1 MSTAR
6 HFASP
11 TEALG
16 YALTLHQTGR
26 HAECAA
32 VCRAILAVSPDHLG
46 AGFLLGVAA
55 FALGRVGESQRRFA
69 ATLALE
75 PGLADACLNLALVLR
90 RRGRL
95 AEAAVLQARAIR
107 LAPADA
113 GPFTTLGAM
122 LRELGRV
129 AAARAVLRRA
139 VAQAPDDAD
148 AWRECGHARRDGG
161 AFGAAAAAYGRACR
175 LDPART
181 ESLGDRLHAAL
192 SHCDWSGYDAL
203 RREVLAVIDGG
214 RGIALPLLTLL
225 IDTSPAQQDR
235 AARHFH
241 RAVVKPAGAPQA
253 VAAAPV
259 APSPG
264 RDGRLTVAYLSADF
278 HEHATA
284 YLAAEL
290 FELHDRDRVRVVAGS
305 YGPDDGSPTRRRLE
319 AAFDAFHDI
328 RGADADAVRALLA
341 AEGVHILV
349 DLKGYTRH
357 VRFDLLARRLAP
369 VQVAYLGYPGTMG
382 GDVMDYVIGDR
393 FVTPPEHQPYY
404 RERLVILP
412 DSYQVNDRRRPLD
425 APLPDRAVCGLPPDG
440 FVFCAF
446 NAAFKITPSQFGLW
460 MRVLARVPGSVLW
473 LQSPG
478 GEGVGNL
485 RREAARR
492 GVEPDRL
499 VFAPHRPQA
508 EHLARYRLADLFLDS
523 FPYTG
528 HTTVSDALWM
538 GLPVVTRMG
547 DSFAS
552 RVAAS
557 LLNAAGLPETITTD
571 ADAYEALAVRLAGDP
586 AALAGLRRR
595 LDAGRA
601 TAPLFDSPRF
611 TRHLEWAYRTMWDR
625 HAAGLPPESFTVP
638 SLWPRPEPA
647 PPAPW

>member
-11 TEALG
+11 AEALG
-16 YALTLHQTGR
+16 YALTLHQNGR
-26 HAECAA
+26 HAECGA
-32 VCRAILAVSPDHLG
+32 VCRAILTVQPDHHG
-46 AGFLLGVAA
+46 ASFLLGVAA
-55 FALGRVGESQRRFA
+55 FTLGRIEESQRH
-69 ATLALE
+69 LAVTIALK
-75 PGLADACLNLALVLR
+75 PDLADACSNLALLLR

-95 AEAAVLQARAIR
+95 AEAAALQARAIR
-107 LAPADA
+107 LALGQADA
-113 GPFTTLGAM
+113 GPITTLGGM

-129 AAARAVLRRA
+129 ASARAVLRRA
-139 VAQAPDDAD
+139 VAQAPDDAE
-148 AWRECGHARRDGG
+148 AWRESGHALRDAGEPG
-161 AFGAAAAAYGRACR
+161 AGAVAYARAYR
-175 LDPART
+175 LDPSRT

-192 SHCDWSGYDAL
+192 SHCDWRGYDAL
-203 RREVLAVIDGG
+203 CQEVLAVIDSG

-225 IDTSPAQQDR
+225 IDTGPAQQDR

-241 RAVVKPAGAPQA
+241 RAVVQPLAFPQA
-253 VAAAPV
+253 AVPAAP
-259 APSPG
+259 PPG
-264 RDGRLTVAYLSADF
+264 GGGRLTVAYLSADF

-290 FELHDRDRVRVVAGS
+290 FELHDRDRFRVVACS
-305 YGPDDGSPTRRRLE
+305 YGPNDGSPTRRRLE
-319 AAFDAFHDI
+319 AAFDAFYDI
-328 RGADADAVRALLA
+328 RGCDAEQVQALLA

-382 GDVMDYVIGDR
+382 SDVMDYVIGDR
-393 FVTPPEHQPYY
+393 FVTPPEHQPHY
-404 RERLVILP
+404 RERLVIMP

-425 APLPDRAVCGLPPDG
+425 APVPDRAACGLPPDG

-446 NAAFKITPSQFGLW
+446 NAPFKITPSLFGLW

-473 LQSPG
+473 LQHPG
-478 GEGVGNL
+478 RDGADNL

-492 GVEPDRL
+492 GVDPGRL

-508 EHLARYRLADLFLDS
+508 AHLARYRLADLFLDS

-538 GLPVVTRMG
+538 GLPVVTRIG
-547 DSFAS
+547 DTFAS
-552 RVAAS
+552 RVAAG
-557 LLNAAGLPETITTD
+557 LLNTVGLPETVTTSVD
-571 ADAYEALAVRLAGDP
+571 GYEALVVRLAGDP
-586 AALAGLRRR
+586 ATLAAYRRR
-595 LDAGRA
+595 LATARA

-611 TRHLEWAYRTMWDR
+611 TRHLERAYRTMWDC
-625 HAAGLPPESFTVP
+625 HAAGLPPASFTVQP
-638 SLWPRPEPA
+638 L
-647 PPAPW
+647 

>member
-1 MSTAR
+1 MTTAR

-11 TEALG
+11 AEALG
-16 YALTLHQTGR
+16 YAVTLHQDGR
-26 HAECAA
+26 HAECGA
-32 VCRAILAVSPDHLG
+32 VCRAILAVKPDHPG
-46 AGFLLGVAA
+46 ASFLLGVVA
-55 FALGRVGESQRRFA
+55 FALGRMEESQRRFA
-69 ATLALE
+69 VTLALE
-75 PGLADACLNLALVLR
+75 PDLTDACLNLALVLR

-95 AEAAVLQARAIR
+95 AEAVALQTRAIR
-107 LAPADA
+107 LSPRPADA
-113 GPFTTLGAM
+113 GQVTALGAM
-122 LRELGRV
+122 LRELGR
-129 AAARAVLRRA
+129 AAAGRTALRRA
-139 VAQAPDDAD
+139 VALSPDDAE
-148 AWRECGHARRDGG
+148 AWRESGHAWRDGG
-161 AFGAAAAAYGRACR
+161 AFGAAATAYGRACR
-175 LDPART
+175 LDPGRT

-192 SHCDWSGYDAL
+192 SHCDWSAYDAL
-203 RREVLAVIDGG
+203 CQEVLAVIDSD

-241 RAVVKPAGAPQA
+241 RAVVRPMGTPQA

-259 APSPG
+259 APAPG
-264 RDGRLTVAYLSADF
+264 PDGRLTVAYLSADF

-290 FELHDRDRVRVVAGS
+290 FELHDRNRFRVIACS
-305 YGPDDGSPTRRRLE
+305 YGPDDGGPMRRRLE
-319 AAFDAFHDI
+319 AAFDTFHDI
-328 RGADADAVRALLA
+328 RGTDADAVQALLA
-341 AEGVHILV
+341 AEGVHISV

-369 VQVAYLGYPGTMG
+369 VQVAYLGYPGPMG
-382 GDVMDYVIGDR
+382 GDAVDYLIGDR
-393 FVTPPEHQPYY
+393 FVTPPEHQPHY
-404 RERLVILP
+404 RERLVIMP

-425 APLPDRAVCGLPPDG
+425 APLPERAACGLPPDG

-446 NAAFKITPSQFGLW
+446 NAPFKVTPSQFGLW
-460 MRVLARVPGSVLW
+460 MRVLGRVPGSVLW
-473 LQSPG
+473 LQHPG
-478 GEGVGNL
+478 REGVDNL

-492 GVEPDRL
+492 GGDPDRL

-508 EHLARYRLADLFLDS
+508 AHLARYRLADLFLDS

-547 DSFAS
+547 DTFAS
-552 RVAAS
+552 RVAAG
-557 LLNAAGLPETITTD
+557 LLNAAGLPETVTTSV
-571 ADAYEALAVRLAGDP
+571 DAYEALAVRLAGDP
-586 AALAGLRRR
+586 ARLAGYRRR

-611 TRHLEWAYRTMWDR
+611 TRHLEMAYRTMWNR

-638 SLWPRPEPA
+638 SL
-647 PPAPW
+647 

>member
-1 MSTAR
+1 MSTAW

-11 TEALG
+11 AEALG
-16 YALTLHQTGR
+16 YALTLHQNGR
-26 HAECAA
+26 HVECGA
-32 VCRAILAVSPDHLG
+32 VCRAILAVKPDHHG
-46 AGFLLGVAA
+46 ASFLLGVAA
-55 FALGRVGESQRRFA
+55 FTLGRFEESRRH
-69 ATLALE
+69 LAVTIALK
-75 PGLADACLNLALVLR
+75 PDLADACFNLALLLR

-95 AEAAVLQARAIR
+95 AEAAALQARAIR
-107 LAPADA
+107 LAPGQADAGQADA
-113 GPFTTLGAM
+113 GPITTLGGM

-129 AAARAVLRRA
+129 ASARAVLRRA
-139 VAQAPDDAD
+139 VAQTPDDAE
-148 AWRECGHARRDGG
+148 AWRESGHALRDAGEP
-161 AFGAAAAAYGRACR
+161 ATAATAYGRAYR
-175 LDPART
+175 LDPSRT

-203 RREVLAVIDGG
+203 CREVLAVIDSG

-225 IDTSPAQQDR
+225 IDTSAAQQDR

-241 RAVVKPAGAPQA
+241 HAVVQPAALPQA
-253 VAAAPV
+253 VASPV
-259 APSPG
+259 TRPLGAPSG
-264 RDGRLTVAYLSADF
+264 DGGRLTVAYLSADF

-290 FELHDRDRVRVVAGS
+290 FELHDRDRFRVVACS

-328 RGADADAVRALLA
+328 RGCNAEQVQATLA

-357 VRFDLLARRLAP
+357 VRFDLLACRLAP

-382 GDVMDYVIGDR
+382 SDVMDYVIGDR
-393 FVTPPEHQPYY
+393 FVTPPEHQPHY
-404 RERLVILP
+404 RERLVIMP

-425 APLPDRAVCGLPPDG
+425 MPVPDRAACGLPPDG

-446 NAAFKITPSQFGLW
+446 NAPFKITPSLFELW
-460 MRVLARVPGSVLW
+460 MRALARVPKSVLW
-473 LQSPG
+473 LQQPG
-478 GEGVGNL
+478 RDGADNL

-492 GVEPDRL
+492 GVDPGRL

-538 GLPVVTRMG
+538 GLPVVTRIG
-547 DSFAS
+547 DTFVS
-552 RVAAS
+552 RVAAG
-557 LLNAAGLPETITTD
+557 LLNAAGLPEAVTTSFD
-571 ADAYEALAVRLAGDP
+571 GYEALAVRLANDP
-586 AALAGLRRR
+586 ATLAGYRRR
-595 LDAGRA
+595 LAAART

-611 TRHLEWAYRTMWDR
+611 TRHLEHAYRTMWDR
-625 HAAGLPPESFTVP
+625 HAAGLPPASFTV
-638 SLWPRPEPA
+638 A
-647 PPAPW
+647 PL

>member
-11 TEALG
+11 AEALG
-16 YALTLHQTGR
+16 YALTLYQNGR
-26 HAECAA
+26 HAECGA
-32 VCRAILAVSPDHLG
+32 VCRAILAVRPDHHD
-46 AGFLLGVAA
+46 ASFLLGVAA
-55 FALGRVGESQRRFA
+55 FALGRAEESQRRFA
-69 ATLALE
+69 VTIALK
-75 PGLADACLNLALVLR
+75 PDLADACLNLALLLR
-90 RRGRL
+90 RRSRP
-95 AEAAVLQARAIR
+95 AEAAALQARALR
-107 LAPADA
+107 LAPGQTDA
-113 GPFTTLGAM
+113 GPVVALGAM
-122 LRELGRV
+122 LRESGRP

-139 VAQAPDDAD
+139 VALAPDDAE
-148 AWRECGHARRDGG
+148 AWRESGHALRDAGEAG
-161 AFGAAAAAYGRACR
+161 SAGAYGRAYR
-175 LDPART
+175 LDPGRT
-181 ESLGDRLHAAL
+181 ESLGDRLFAAV
-192 SHCDWSGYDAL
+192 SQCDWDGYDDL
-203 RREVLAVIDGG
+203 CRETLAVIDSG
-214 RGIALPLLTLL
+214 RGIALPLLTLM
-225 IDTSPAQQDR
+225 IDTGPAQQDR

-241 RAVVKPAGAPQA
+241 RAVVQPLALPQA
-253 VAAAPV
+253 AVPTAP
-259 APSPG
+259 PLGPG
-264 RDGRLTVAYLSADF
+264 GRLTVAYLSADF

-305 YGPDDGSPTRRRLE
+305 YGPDDGSPMRRRLE

-328 RGADADAVRALLA
+328 RGCDAEAVRALLA

-369 VQVAYLGYPGTMG
+369 VQVAYLGYPGTLG
-382 GDVMDYVIGDR
+382 GDSMDYVIGDR
-393 FVTPPEHQPYY
+393 FVTPPEHQPHY

-425 APLPDRAVCGLPPDG
+425 APVPDRAACGLPPDG

-446 NAAFKITPSQFGLW
+446 NAPFKITPSLFGLW

-473 LQSPG
+473 LQHPG
-478 GEGVGNL
+478 LDGADNL

-492 GVEPDRL
+492 GVDPDRL

-508 EHLARYRLADLFLDS
+508 GHLARYRLADLFLDS

-547 DSFAS
+547 DTFAS
-552 RVAAS
+552 RVAAG
-557 LLNAAGLPETITTD
+557 LLNAVGLPETVT
-571 ADAYEALAVRLAGDP
+571 ASFDAYEALAVRLAGDP
-586 AALAGLRRR
+586 ATLAAYRRR
-595 LDAGRA
+595 LAAGRA

-611 TRHLEWAYRTMWDR
+611 TRHLESAYRTMWDR

-638 SLWPRPEPA
+638 PLSPLL
-647 PPAPW
+647 

>member
-11 TEALG
+11 AEALG
-16 YALTLHQTGR
+16 YALTLHQNGR
-26 HAECAA
+26 HAECGA
-32 VCRAILAVSPDHLG
+32 VCRAILTVQPDHHG
-46 AGFLLGVAA
+46 ASFLLGVVA
-55 FALGRVGESQRRFA
+55 FTLGRLEESQRH
-69 ATLALE
+69 LAVTIALK
-75 PGLADACLNLALVLR
+75 PDLADACSNLALLLR

-95 AEAAVLQARAIR
+95 AEAATLQTRAIR
-107 LAPADA
+107 LAPEQADA
-113 GPFTTLGAM
+113 GQVTTLGGM
-122 LRELGRV
+122 LRELSRV
-129 AAARAVLRRA
+129 ASARAVLRRA
-139 VAQAPDDAD
+139 VALTPDDAE
-148 AWRECGHARRDGG
+148 AWRESGHALRDGG
-161 AFGAAAAAYGRACR
+161 EPGASATAYGRAYR
-175 LDPART
+175 LDPGRT

-203 RREVLAVIDGG
+203 CREVLAVIDRG

-225 IDTSPAQQDR
+225 IDSSAAQQDR

-241 RAVVKPAGAPQA
+241 RAVVQPAALPQAAAVVPAARPLGAP
-253 VAAAPV
+253 
-259 APSPG
+259 SG
-264 RDGRLTVAYLSADF
+264 GGGRLTVAYLSADF

-290 FELHDRDRVRVVAGS
+290 FELHDRDRFRVVACS
-305 YGPDDGSPTRRRLE
+305 YGPNDGSPMRRRLE

-328 RGADADAVRALLA
+328 RGCDAERVQALLA

-382 GDVMDYVIGDR
+382 SDVMDYVIGDR
-393 FVTPPEHQPYY
+393 FVTPPEHQPHY
-404 RERLVILP
+404 RERLVIMP
-412 DSYQVNDRRRPLD
+412 DSYQVNDRRRPSD
-425 APLPDRAVCGLPPDG
+425 MPVPDRAACGLPPDG

-446 NAAFKITPSQFGLW
+446 NAPFKITPSLFGLW
-460 MRVLARVPGSVLW
+460 MRVLARVPGGVLW
-473 LQSPG
+473 LQHPG
-478 GEGVGNL
+478 RDGADNL

-492 GVEPDRL
+492 GVDPGRL

-538 GLPVVTRMG
+538 GLPVVTRIG
-547 DSFAS
+547 DTFAS
-552 RVAAS
+552 RVAAG
-557 LLNAAGLPETITTD
+557 LLNAAGLPETVTTSFD
-571 ADAYEALAVRLAGDP
+571 GYEALAVRLAGDP
-586 AALAGLRRR
+586 ATLAGYRRR
-595 LDAGRA
+595 LAAARA

-611 TRHLEWAYRTMWDR
+611 TRHLERAFRTMWDR
-625 HAAGLPPESFTVP
+625 HAAGLPPASFTVQP
-638 SLWPRPEPA
+638 L
-647 PPAPW
+647 

>member
-11 TEALG
+11 AEALG
-16 YALTLHQTGR
+16 YALTLHQNGR
-26 HAECAA
+26 HAECGA
-32 VCRAILAVSPDHLG
+32 VCRAILTVQPDHHG
-46 AGFLLGVAA
+46 ASFLLGVAA
-55 FALGRVGESQRRFA
+55 FTLGRIEESQRH
-69 ATLALE
+69 LAVTIALK
-75 PGLADACLNLALVLR
+75 PDLADACSNLALLLR

-95 AEAAVLQARAIR
+95 AEAAALQARAIR
-107 LAPADA
+107 LALGQADA
-113 GPFTTLGAM
+113 GPITTLGGM

-129 AAARAVLRRA
+129 ASARAVLRRA
-139 VAQAPDDAD
+139 VAQAPDDAE
-148 AWRECGHARRDGG
+148 AWREFGHALRDAGEPG
-161 AFGAAAAAYGRACR
+161 AGAVAYERAYR
-175 LDPART
+175 LDPSRT

-192 SHCDWSGYDAL
+192 SHCDWRGYDAL
-203 RREVLAVIDGG
+203 CQEVLAVIDSG

-225 IDTSPAQQDR
+225 IDTGPAQQDR

-241 RAVVKPAGAPQA
+241 RAVVQPLAFPQA
-253 VAAAPV
+253 AVPAAP
-259 APSPG
+259 PPG
-264 RDGRLTVAYLSADF
+264 GGGRLTVAYLSADF

-290 FELHDRDRVRVVAGS
+290 FELHDRDRFRVVACS

-319 AAFDAFHDI
+319 AAFDAFYDI
-328 RGADADAVRALLA
+328 RGCDAERVQALLA

-382 GDVMDYVIGDR
+382 SDVMDYVIGDR
-393 FVTPPEHQPYY
+393 FVTPPEHQPHY
-404 RERLVILP
+404 RERLVIMP

-425 APLPDRAVCGLPPDG
+425 APVPDRAACGLPPDG

-446 NAAFKITPSQFGLW
+446 NAPFKITPSLFGLW

-473 LQSPG
+473 LQHPG
-478 GEGVGNL
+478 RDGADNL

-492 GVEPDRL
+492 GVDPGRL
-499 VFAPHRPQA
+499 VFAPHRPQT

-538 GLPVVTRMG
+538 GLPVVTRIG
-547 DSFAS
+547 DTFAS
-552 RVAAS
+552 RVAAG
-557 LLNAAGLPETITTD
+557 LLNAAGLPETVTTSFD
-571 ADAYEALAVRLAGDP
+571 GYEALAVRLAGDP
-586 AALAGLRRR
+586 ATLAAYRRR
-595 LDAGRA
+595 LAAARA

-611 TRHLEWAYRTMWDR
+611 TRHLERAYRTMWDC
-625 HAAGLPPESFTVP
+625 HAAGLPPASFTVQP
-638 SLWPRPEPA
+638 L
-647 PPAPW
+647 

>member
-11 TEALG
+11 AEALG
-16 YALTLHQTGR
+16 YALTLYQNGR
-26 HAECAA
+26 PAECGA
-32 VCRAILAVSPDHLG
+32 VCRAILAIKPDHHD
-46 AGFLLGVAA
+46 ASFLLGVAA
-55 FALGRVGESQRRFA
+55 FTLGQIEDAQHH
-69 ATLALE
+69 LAVTIVLK
-75 PGLADACLNLALVLR
+75 PDLADASFNLALLLR

-95 AEAAVLQARAIR
+95 AEAAALQGRALR
-107 LAPADA
+107 LVPGQTDA
-113 GPFTTLGAM
+113 GPITTLGGM
-122 LRELGRV
+122 FRELGRI

-139 VAQAPDDAD
+139 VAQAPDDAE
-148 AWRECGHARRDGG
+148 AWRESGHALRDGG
-161 AFGAAAAAYGRACR
+161 APGAAAVAYDRAYR
-175 LDPART
+175 LDPSRT
-181 ESLGDRLHAAL
+181 ESLGDRLHASL
-192 SHCDWSGYDAL
+192 SQCDWSAYDAL
-203 RREVLAVIDGG
+203 CREVLSVIDSG

-241 RAVVKPAGAPQA
+241 SAVVKPAAIPQAAAAVPATAALGAP
-253 VAAAPV
+253 
-259 APSPG
+259 SG
-264 RDGRLTVAYLSADF
+264 DGGRLTVAYLSADF

-290 FELHDRDRVRVVAGS
+290 FELHDRDRFRVVACS
-305 YGPDDGSPTRRRLE
+305 YGPDDSSPTRRRLE

-328 RGADADAVRALLA
+328 RGCDAEQVRAMLV

-382 GDVMDYVIGDR
+382 GDAMDYVIGDR
-393 FVTPPEHQPYY
+393 FVTPPEHKPHY
-404 RERLVILP
+404 RERLVIMP
-412 DSYQVNDRRRPLD
+412 HSYQVNDRRRPLD
-425 APLPDRAVCGLPPDG
+425 APAPDRAACGLPPDG

-446 NAAFKITPSQFGLW
+446 NAPFKITPSLFGLW
-460 MRVLARVPGSVLW
+460 MRMLARVPGSVLW
-473 LQSPG
+473 LQQPG
-478 GEGVGNL
+478 RDGADNL

-492 GVEPDRL
+492 GVDPDRL

-538 GLPVVTRMG
+538 GVPVVTRIG
-547 DSFAS
+547 GTFAS
-552 RVAAS
+552 RVAAG
-557 LLNAAGLPETITTD
+557 LLNAAGLPETVTTSFD
-571 ADAYEALAVRLAGDP
+571 GYEALAAQLAGDP
-586 AALAGLRRR
+586 ATLAAYRRR
-595 LDAGRA
+595 LEAART

-611 TRHLEWAYRTMWDR
+611 TRHLERAYRTMWDR
-625 HAAGLPPESFTVP
+625 HAAGLPPASFTVP
-638 SLWPRPEPA
+638 SL
-647 PPAPW
+647 

>member
-11 TEALG
+11 AEALG
-16 YALTLHQTGR
+16 YALTLHQNGR
-26 HAECAA
+26 HAECGA
-32 VCRAILAVSPDHLG
+32 VCRAILTVQPDHHG
-46 AGFLLGVAA
+46 ASFLLGVVA
-55 FALGRVGESQRRFA
+55 FTLGRIEESQRH
-69 ATLALE
+69 LAVTIALK
-75 PGLADACLNLALVLR
+75 PDLADACSNLALLLR

-95 AEAAVLQARAIR
+95 AEAAALQARAIR
-107 LAPADA
+107 LAQQADAGQADA
-113 GPFTTLGAM
+113 GPITTLGGM

-129 AAARAVLRRA
+129 ASARAVLRRA
-139 VAQAPDDAD
+139 VAQAPDDAE
-148 AWRECGHARRDGG
+148 AWRESGHALRDAGEPG
-161 AFGAAAAAYGRACR
+161 AGAVAYARAYR
-175 LDPART
+175 LDPSRT

-192 SHCDWSGYDAL
+192 SYCDWRGYDAL
-203 RREVLAVIDGG
+203 CQEVLAVIDSG

-225 IDTSPAQQDR
+225 IDTGPAQQDR

-241 RAVVKPAGAPQA
+241 RAVVQPAALPQA
-253 VAAAPV
+253 AVPAAP
-259 APSPG
+259 PPG
-264 RDGRLTVAYLSADF
+264 GGGRLTVAYLSADF

-290 FELHDRDRVRVVAGS
+290 FELHDRDRFRVVACS
-305 YGPDDGSPTRRRLE
+305 YGPNDGSPTRRRLE
-319 AAFDAFHDI
+319 AAFDAFYDI
-328 RGADADAVRALLA
+328 RGCDAERVQALLA

-382 GDVMDYVIGDR
+382 SDVMDYVIGDR
-393 FVTPPEHQPYY
+393 FVTPPEHQPHY
-404 RERLVILP
+404 RERLVIMP

-425 APLPDRAVCGLPPDG
+425 APVLDRAACGLPPDG

-446 NAAFKITPSQFGLW
+446 NAPFKITPSLFGLW

-473 LQSPG
+473 LQQPG
-478 GEGVGNL
+478 RDGADNL
-485 RREAARR
+485 RREAAQR
-492 GVEPDRL
+492 GVDPGRL

-538 GLPVVTRMG
+538 GLPVVTRIG
-547 DSFAS
+547 DTFAS
-552 RVAAS
+552 RVAAG
-557 LLNAAGLPETITTD
+557 LLNAAGLPQMVTTSFD
-571 ADAYEALAVRLAGDP
+571 GYEALAVRLAGDP
-586 AALAGLRRR
+586 ATLAAYRRR
-595 LDAGRA
+595 LATARA

-611 TRHLEWAYRTMWDR
+611 TRHLERAYRTMWDC
-625 HAAGLPPESFTVP
+625 HAAGLPPASFTVQP
-638 SLWPRPEPA
+638 L
-647 PPAPW
+647 

>member
-11 TEALG
+11 AEALG
-16 YALTLHQTGR
+16 YALTLHQNGR
-26 HAECAA
+26 HAECGA
-32 VCRAILAVSPDHLG
+32 VCRAILTVQPDHHG
-46 AGFLLGVAA
+46 ASFLLGVAA
-55 FALGRVGESQRRFA
+55 FTLGRLEESQRH
-69 ATLALE
+69 LAVTIALK
-75 PGLADACLNLALVLR
+75 PDLADACFNLALLLR

-95 AEAAVLQARAIR
+95 AEAAALQARAIR
-107 LAPADA
+107 LAQQADA
-113 GPFTTLGAM
+113 GQITTLGGM

-129 AAARAVLRRA
+129 ASARAVLHRL
-139 VAQAPDDAD
+139 VAQAPDDAE
-148 AWRECGHARRDGG
+148 AWRESGHALRDAGEP
-161 AFGAAAAAYGRACR
+161 GAAAVAYGRAYR
-175 LDPART
+175 LDPSRT

-203 RREVLAVIDGG
+203 CREVLAVIDSG

-225 IDTSPAQQDR
+225 IDSSAAQQDR

-241 RAVVKPAGAPQA
+241 RAVVQPAALPEA
-253 VAAAPV
+253 VAAVPAARPLG
-259 APSPG
+259 APSG
-264 RDGRLTVAYLSADF
+264 DGGRLTVAYLSADF

-290 FELHDRDRVRVVAGS
+290 FELHDRDRFRVVACS
-305 YGPDDGSPTRRRLE
+305 YGPDDGSPPRHRLE

-328 RGADADAVRALLA
+328 RGADAERVRALLA

-382 GDVMDYVIGDR
+382 SDVMDYVIGDR
-393 FVTPPEHQPYY
+393 FVTPPEHQPHY
-404 RERLVILP
+404 RERLVIMP
-412 DSYQVNDRRRPLD
+412 DSYQVNDRRRPSD
-425 APLPDRAVCGLPPDG
+425 MPVPDRAACGLPPDG

-446 NAAFKITPSQFGLW
+446 NAPFKITPSLFGLW

-473 LQSPG
+473 LQHPG
-478 GEGVGNL
+478 RDGADNL

-492 GVEPDRL
+492 GVDPGRL

-538 GLPVVTRMG
+538 GLPVVTRIG
-547 DSFAS
+547 DTFAS
-552 RVAAS
+552 RVAAG
-557 LLNAAGLPETITTD
+557 LLNAAGLPETVTTSFD
-571 ADAYEALAVRLAGDP
+571 GYEALAVRLAGDP
-586 AALAGLRRR
+586 ATLAGYRRR
-595 LDAGRA
+595 LAAARA

-611 TRHLEWAYRTMWDR
+611 TRHLERAFRTMWDR
-625 HAAGLPPESFTVP
+625 HAAGLPPASFTVQP
-638 SLWPRPEPA
+638 L
-647 PPAPW
+647 

>member
-11 TEALG
+11 AEALG
-16 YALTLHQTGR
+16 YALTLHQNGR
-26 HAECAA
+26 HAECGA
-32 VCRAILAVSPDHLG
+32 VCRAILTVQPDHHG
-46 AGFLLGVAA
+46 ASFLLGVVA
-55 FALGRVGESQRRFA
+55 FTLGRIEESQRH
-69 ATLALE
+69 LAVTIALK
-75 PGLADACLNLALVLR
+75 PDLADACSNLALLLR

-95 AEAAVLQARAIR
+95 AEAAALQARAIR
-107 LAPADA
+107 LALGQADA
-113 GPFTTLGAM
+113 GPITTLGGM

-129 AAARAVLRRA
+129 ASARAVLRRA
-139 VAQAPDDAD
+139 VAQAPDDAE
-148 AWRECGHARRDGG
+148 AWRESGHALRDAGEPG
-161 AFGAAAAAYGRACR
+161 AGAVAYARAYR
-175 LDPART
+175 LDPSRT

-192 SHCDWSGYDAL
+192 SHCDWRGYDAL
-203 RREVLAVIDGG
+203 CQEVLAVIDSG

-225 IDTSPAQQDR
+225 IDTGPAQQDR

-241 RAVVKPAGAPQA
+241 RAVVQPLAFPQA
-253 VAAAPV
+253 AVPAAP
-259 APSPG
+259 PPG
-264 RDGRLTVAYLSADF
+264 GGGRLTVAYLSADF

-290 FELHDRDRVRVVAGS
+290 FELHDRDRFRVVACS

-328 RGADADAVRALLA
+328 RGCDAEQVQALLA

-382 GDVMDYVIGDR
+382 SDVMDYVIGDR
-393 FVTPPEHQPYY
+393 FVTPPEHQPHY
-404 RERLVILP
+404 RERLVIMP
-412 DSYQVNDRRRPLD
+412 DSYQVNDRRRPSNM
-425 APLPDRAVCGLPPDG
+425 PVPDRAACGLPPDG

-446 NAAFKITPSQFGLW
+446 NAPFKITPSLFGLW

-473 LQSPG
+473 LQQPG
-478 GEGVGNL
+478 RDGADNL

-492 GVEPDRL
+492 GVDPGRL

-538 GLPVVTRMG
+538 GLPVVTRIG
-547 DSFAS
+547 DTFAS
-552 RVAAS
+552 RVAAG
-557 LLNAAGLPETITTD
+557 LLNAVGLPETVTTSVD
-571 ADAYEALAVRLAGDP
+571 GYEALVVRLAGDP
-586 AALAGLRRR
+586 ATLAAYRRR
-595 LDAGRA
+595 LATARA

-611 TRHLEWAYRTMWDR
+611 TGHLERAYRTMWDR
-625 HAAGLPPESFTVP
+625 HAAGLPPASFTVQP
-638 SLWPRPEPA
+638 L
-647 PPAPW
+647 

>member
-11 TEALG
+11 AEALG
-16 YALTLHQTGR
+16 YALTLHQNGW
-26 HAECAA
+26 HAECGA
-32 VCRAILAVSPDHLG
+32 VCRAILTVQPDHHG
-46 AGFLLGVAA
+46 ASFLLGVAA
-55 FALGRVGESQRRFA
+55 FTLGRLEESQRH
-69 ATLALE
+69 LAVTIALK
-75 PGLADACLNLALVLR
+75 PDLADACFNLALLLR

-95 AEAAVLQARAIR
+95 AEAAALQARAIR
-107 LAPADA
+107 LAQQADAGQADA
-113 GPFTTLGAM
+113 GPITALGGM

-129 AAARAVLRRA
+129 ASARDVLHRA
-139 VAQAPDDAD
+139 VAQAPDNAEP
-148 AWRECGHARRDGG
+148 WRESGHALRDAGEPG
-161 AFGAAAAAYGRACR
+161 AGAVAYARAYR
-175 LDPART
+175 LDPSRT

-203 RREVLAVIDGG
+203 CQEVLAVIDSG

-225 IDTSPAQQDR
+225 IDTGPAQQDR

-241 RAVVKPAGAPQA
+241 RAVVQPLAFPQA
-253 VAAAPV
+253 AVPAAP
-259 APSPG
+259 PPG
-264 RDGRLTVAYLSADF
+264 GGGRLTVAYLSADF

-290 FELHDRDRVRVVAGS
+290 FELHDRDRFRVVACS

-319 AAFDAFHDI
+319 AAFDAFYDI
-328 RGADADAVRALLA
+328 RGCDAERVQALLA

-382 GDVMDYVIGDR
+382 SDVMDYVIGDR
-393 FVTPPEHQPYY
+393 FVTPPEHQPHY
-404 RERLVILP
+404 RERLVIMP

-425 APLPDRAVCGLPPDG
+425 APVPDRAACGLPLDG

-446 NAAFKITPSQFGLW
+446 NAPFKITPLLFGLW

-473 LQSPG
+473 LQQPG
-478 GEGVGNL
+478 RDGADNL
-485 RREAARR
+485 RREAAQR
-492 GVEPDRL
+492 GVDPGRL
-499 VFAPHRPQA
+499 VFAPHKPQA
-508 EHLARYRLADLFLDS
+508 AHLARYRLADLFLDS

-538 GLPVVTRMG
+538 GLPVVTRIG
-547 DSFAS
+547 DTFAS
-552 RVAAS
+552 RVAAG
-557 LLNAAGLPETITTD
+557 LLNAAGLPQMVTTSFD
-571 ADAYEALAVRLAGDP
+571 GYEALAVRLAGDP
-586 AALAGLRRR
+586 ATLAAYRRR
-595 LDAGRA
+595 LAAARA

-611 TRHLEWAYRTMWDR
+611 TGHLERAYRTMWDR
-625 HAAGLPPESFTVP
+625 HAAGLPPASFTVQP
-638 SLWPRPEPA
+638 L
-647 PPAPW
+647 

>member
-11 TEALG
+11 AEALG
-16 YALTLHQTGR
+16 YALTLYQNGR
-26 HAECAA
+26 PAECGA
-32 VCRAILAVSPDHLG
+32 VCRAILAIKPDHHD
-46 AGFLLGVAA
+46 ASFLLGVAA
-55 FALGRVGESQRRFA
+55 FTLGQIEDAQHH
-69 ATLALE
+69 LAVTIVLK
-75 PGLADACLNLALVLR
+75 PDLADASFNLALLLR

-95 AEAAVLQARAIR
+95 AEAAALQGRALR
-107 LAPADA
+107 LVPGQTDA
-113 GPFTTLGAM
+113 GPITTLGGM
-122 LRELGRV
+122 FRELGRI

-139 VAQAPDDAD
+139 VAQAPDDAE
-148 AWRECGHARRDGG
+148 AWRESGHALRDGG
-161 AFGAAAAAYGRACR
+161 APGAAAVAYDRAYR
-175 LDPART
+175 LDPSRT
-181 ESLGDRLHAAL
+181 ESLGDRLHASL
-192 SHCDWSGYDAL
+192 SQCDWSAYDAL
-203 RREVLAVIDGG
+203 CREVLSVIDSG

-241 RAVVKPAGAPQA
+241 SAVVKPAAIPQAAAAVPATAALGAP
-253 VAAAPV
+253 
-259 APSPG
+259 SG
-264 RDGRLTVAYLSADF
+264 DGGRLTVAYLSADF

-290 FELHDRDRVRVVAGS
+290 FELHDRDRFRVVACS
-305 YGPDDGSPTRRRLE
+305 YGPDDSSPTRRRLK

-328 RGADADAVRALLA
+328 RGCDAEQVRALLA
-341 AEGVHILV
+341 ADGAHILV

-382 GDVMDYVIGDR
+382 GDAMDYVIGDR
-393 FVTPPEHQPYY
+393 FVTPPEHQPHY
-404 RERLVILP
+404 RERLVIMP

-425 APLPDRAVCGLPPDG
+425 APAPDRAACGLPPDG

-446 NAAFKITPSQFGLW
+446 NAPFKITPSLFGLW

-473 LQSPG
+473 LQQPG
-478 GEGVGNL
+478 RDGADNL

-492 GVEPDRL
+492 GVDPDRL

-538 GLPVVTRMG
+538 GVPVVTRIG
-547 DSFAS
+547 GTFAS
-552 RVAAS
+552 RVAAG
-557 LLNAAGLPETITTD
+557 LLNAAGLPETVTTSFD
-571 ADAYEALAVRLAGDP
+571 GYEALAAQLAGDP
-586 AALAGLRRR
+586 ATLAAYRRR
-595 LDAGRA
+595 LEAART

-611 TRHLEWAYRTMWDR
+611 TRHLERAYRTMWDR
-625 HAAGLPPESFTVP
+625 HAAGLPPTSFTVLP
-638 SLWPRPEPA
+638 L
-647 PPAPW
+647 

>member
-11 TEALG
+11 AEALG
-16 YALTLHQTGR
+16 YALTLHQNGR
-26 HAECAA
+26 HAECGA
-32 VCRAILAVSPDHLG
+32 VCRAILAVKPDHHG
-46 AGFLLGVAA
+46 ASFLLGVAA
-55 FALGRVGESQRRFA
+55 FTLGRVEESQRH
-69 ATLALE
+69 LAVTIALK
-75 PGLADACLNLALVLR
+75 PDLADACFNLALLLR

-95 AEAAVLQARAIR
+95 AEAAALQARAIR
-107 LAPADA
+107 LAPGQDDA
-113 GPFTTLGAM
+113 GQDDTGQVTILGGM

-129 AAARAVLRRA
+129 ASARAVLRRA
-139 VAQAPDDAD
+139 VAQAPDDAE
-148 AWRECGHARRDGG
+148 AWRESGHALRDAGEP
-161 AFGAAAAAYGRACR
+161 GAAAVAYGRAYR
-175 LDPART
+175 LDPGRT

-203 RREVLAVIDGG
+203 CREVLAVIDSG

-225 IDTSPAQQDR
+225 IETSPAQQDR

-241 RAVVKPAGAPQA
+241 RAVGQPAAVPQA
-253 VAAAPV
+253 AAAVPV
-259 APSPG
+259 APPLGS
-264 RDGRLTVAYLSADF
+264 DGRLTVAYLSADF

-290 FELHDRDRVRVVAGS
+290 FELHDRDRFRVVACS

-319 AAFDAFHDI
+319 VAFDAFHDI
-328 RGADADAVRALLA
+328 RGCDAEQVQALLA

-382 GDVMDYVIGDR
+382 SDAFDYVIGDR
-393 FVTPPEHQPYY
+393 FVTPPDHQPHY
-404 RERLVILP
+404 RERLVIMP

-425 APLPDRAVCGLPPDG
+425 APVPDRAACGLPPDG

-446 NAAFKITPSQFGLW
+446 NAPFKITPSLFGLW

-473 LQSPG
+473 LQHPG
-478 GEGVGNL
+478 RDGADNL

-492 GVEPDRL
+492 GVDPDRL
-499 VFAPHRPQA
+499 VFAPHWPQA
-508 EHLARYRLADLFLDS
+508 AHLARYRLADLFLDS

-538 GLPVVTRMG
+538 GLPAVTRIG
-547 DSFAS
+547 DTFAS
-552 RVAAS
+552 RVAAG
-557 LLNAAGLPETITTD
+557 LLNAAGLPETVTTSFD
-571 ADAYEALAVRLAGDP
+571 GYEALAVQLAGDP
-586 AALAGLRRR
+586 ATLAGYRRR
-595 LDAGRA
+595 LAAAR
-601 TAPLFDSPRF
+601 TMAPLFDSPRF
-611 TRHLEWAYRTMWDR
+611 TRHLERAYGTMWDR
-625 HAAGLPPESFTVP
+625 HTAGLPPASFTVP
-638 SLWPRPEPA
+638 PL
-647 PPAPW
+647 